1 MRGNESVG
9 KVAEADSTVLI
20 CGESGTGKELLAE
33 AIHKYSQRKSKPFV
47 VVNCA
52 ALRENL
58 LETKL
63 FG

>member
-1 MRGNESVG
+1 MHG
-9 KVAEADSTVLI
+9 ADLRRI
-20 CGESGTGKELLAE
+20 GDRKELVAE

-52 ALRENL
+52 ALPEKL